1 MSYERKLFTCKTN
14 QHILVHIV
22 HIYIFII
29 KHVFGHKCVDVVRYK
44 MVQCFHC
51 WHLFVCLFC
60 LFILFVCL
68 FVLAFWWYFFP
79 NWMQTKIIANLFW
92 HGCVYVLLLF
102 GVCLMAQSV
111 TLRSS
116 AFKFGLISTSA
127 KTDARLQV
135 LKLSNGMRIFGVYTY
150 KHAHVYAYTL
160 VIYVYRVTYILHWHM
175 FMSVFATVC
184 INMHNYVVFLYQT
197 TAWPNMICFML
208 HKIIPCCT
216 VDAWGSHI
224 CCGRSSTLRSWYIL
238 SLPTSSDSRW
248 DGPRAHN
255 FGWHVSS
262 LNRNCIYCILFI
274 G

>member
-1 MSYERKLFTCKTN
+1 MVVCMYCCFLVCVWWLKVWLCGH
-14 QHILVHIV
+14 QHSNLVWS
-22 HIYIFII
+22 
-29 KHVFGHKCVDVVRYK
+29 VRQQK
-44 MVQCFHC
+44 RMLDCR
-51 WHLFVCLFC
+51 
-60 LFILFVCL
+60 
-68 FVLAFWWYFFP
+68 FW
-79 NWMQTKIIANLFW
+79 NCQME
-92 HGCVYVLLLF
+92 
-102 GVCLMAQSV
+102 
-111 TLRSS
+111 
-116 AFKFGLISTSA
+116 
-127 KTDARLQV
+127 
-135 LKLSNGMRIFGVYTY
+135 
-150 KHAHVYAYTL
+150 L
-160 VIYVYRVTYILHWHM
+160 VIYVYRDTYILHWHM

-262 LNRNCIYCILFI
+262 LDRNCIYCILFI